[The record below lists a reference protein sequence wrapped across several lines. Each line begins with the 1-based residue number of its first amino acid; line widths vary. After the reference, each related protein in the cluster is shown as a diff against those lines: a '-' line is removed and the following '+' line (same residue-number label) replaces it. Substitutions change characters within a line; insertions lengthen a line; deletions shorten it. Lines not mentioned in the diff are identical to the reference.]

1 MGTPTVLQ
9 FENNVAGRLAFLQ
22 SQIESLR
29 TSADEHL
36 RRAQEAEDRLAQQI
50 RAQGSRLDTADAQIE
65 GMAREVA
72 VDTSGLQLQG
82 LLFVG
87 LGTILMAIPG
97 VFAFP

>member
-9 FENNVAGRLAFLQ
+9 FEDNVEGRLAFLQ

-72 VDTSGLQLQG
+72 VGTSGLQLQG

-97 VFAFP
+97 VFAFL